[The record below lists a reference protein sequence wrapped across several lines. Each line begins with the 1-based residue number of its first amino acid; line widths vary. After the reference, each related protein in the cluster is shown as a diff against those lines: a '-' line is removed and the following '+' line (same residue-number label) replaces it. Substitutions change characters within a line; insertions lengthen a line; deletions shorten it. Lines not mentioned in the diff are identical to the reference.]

1 MTIPPAVDS
10 HVCGQPSTAAIDHVT
25 TTYSLDCWHQQ
36 EPVLPHADARGS
48 LVGYHGLSERIRQDH
63 GFSDDHRNALYC
75 ARDMKLW
82 LSSVTTQC
90 ITHHHDIE
98 CPNARNQ
105 VIKIYKSGPLSINSL
120 PPILIL
126 RSRSLL
132 EKSTAT
138 QHILIFFEQPRFFS
152 SGPLLHLRTK
162 PRSTS
167 ILWPPPF
174 HPPDGNMS
182 ERPPMCIYIG
192 RIFICGHTEIDLY
205 LNCTNCV
212 QRIQQIQYQPGAPYS
227 YSWPGR
233 CEPTTGVNILFMRPP
248 PSQVCRRCHRD
259 GFQWRG
265 STGLY
270 S

>member
-1 MTIPPAVDS
+1 
-10 HVCGQPSTAAIDHVT
+10 
-25 TTYSLDCWHQQ
+25 
-36 EPVLPHADARGS
+36 
-48 LVGYHGLSERIRQDH
+48 
-63 GFSDDHRNALYC
+63 
-75 ARDMKLW
+75 MKLW

-270 S
+270 SWWVLRRCCVCGQSESSEDHSNGIWLMLLLDRVSFADYFGRMETPSTCKILDQSVRRAACT